1 MNLARSFKA
10 GIEGA
15 NSCHV
20 ASATIESMFQPSLTR
35 RGLVALAVVPAL
47 KGRATFKPPPCGEE
61 KAAQD
66 IPRGDFLGKVD
77 RLITRYTALKAVS
90 HENDS
95 AFALTVRLCLRLPH
109 ILARLSVPYRAIGSY
124 PPTEVEC
131 HRKNFNMGWPYL
143 VLDLP
148 NRSTVYRVF

>member
-1 MNLARSFKA
+1 MVFTRIAGGRLVGSVMMFSFTPALPKKWISLDNKFVFVAERRMNLARSFKA

-61 KAAQD
+61 KATQD
-66 IPRGDFLGKVD
+66 IPRGDFLGKV
-77 RLITRYTALKAVS
+77 TQTKVS
-90 HENDS
+90 
-95 AFALTVRLCLRLPH
+95 TLRVVVSD
-109 ILARLSVPYRAIGSY
+109 A
-124 PPTEVEC
+124 
-131 HRKNFNMGWPYL
+131 
-143 VLDLP
+143 
-148 NRSTVYRVF
+148 

>member
-1 MNLARSFKA
+1 VSRRVSDDGVNVSA
-10 GIEGA
+10 
-15 NSCHV
+15 V
-20 ASATIESMFQPSLTR
+20 ADAT
-35 RGLVALAVVPAL
+35 GLVALAVVPAL

-131 HRKNFNMGWPYL
+131 HPKELQYGLAISRFG
-143 VLDLP
+143 
-148 NRSTVYRVF
+148 FA